1 MNNRTLMLPIL
12 VLIPI
17 IALVL
22 WLLRP
27 ALTRFLPVAG
37 EVARSGTDL
46 SSAVNISE
54 VISNSLSLDSAST
67 PSVSLH
73 ESYCLLPDETVWDVS
88 QRAGVTVEAIDAL
101 NPKFTGFA
109 GSALHLPPGS
119 LPPANWESGEDVIN
133 GMDELP
139 FGVSGYF
146 IGADNRRKRIAL
158 TFDIGYVPENEQLFQ
173 LLTERGLK
181 ATFFVIGTA
190 MDKRPDVVQQL
201 MGHGQELA
209 NHSWTH
215 DYMQYMDEEEVLA
228 ELRRT
233 EAAVKAAYPEA
244 TTKPFFRAPFGAI
257 TSEMVAI
264 AKQEGYYTIG
274 WTIDSGDW
282 VPGITPDEIYTR
294 VTNSICPGA
303 IVVMHDANLP
313 SFQALPRILDY
324 LKEQQYEVVPLST
337 LLFS

>member
-1 MNNRTLMLPIL
+1 MNNRSLTLP
-12 VLIPI
+12 VL
-17 IALVL
+17 ALMPLLALGV

-27 ALTRFLPVAG
+27 KLLNNVQ
-37 EVARSGTDL
+37 TDNV
-46 SSAVNISE
+46 SITAA
-54 VISNSLSLDSAST
+54 SNSPTTLSETLSISDSTALQIASQ

-88 QRAGVTVEAIDAL
+88 QRSNVTVEAINAL

-119 LPPANWESGEDVIN
+119 VAPDAWSEPMPAYE

-146 IGADNRRKRIAL
+146 IGADNRRKRVSL
-158 TFDIGYVPENEQLFQ
+158 TFDIGYMPENEALMK
-173 LLTERGLK
+173 LLVAHHIK

-190 MDKRPDVVQQL
+190 MDKRPDVVQAL
-201 MGHGQELA
+201 VGYGQELA

-215 DYMQYMDEEEVLA
+215 DYMQYMDEAGVLD
-228 ELRRT
+228 ELRKT
-233 EAAVKAAYPEA
+233 EAAVKVAYPEA

-257 TSEMVAI
+257 TPEMVQI

-313 SFQALPRILDY
+313 SFKALPRILDY
-324 LKEQQYEVVPLST
+324 LEEQQYEVVPLST

>member
-1 MNNRTLMLPIL
+1 MNNRTLMFPIL
-12 VLIPI
+12 VLIA
-17 IALVL
+17 IAALIL

-27 ALTRFLPVAG
+27 ALTRFLPIAVEA
-37 EVARSGTDL
+37 VRSDTDHSL
-46 SSAVNISE
+46 AVDSSE
-54 VISNSLSLDSAST
+54 VISSSLALASVST

-88 QRAGVTVEAIDAL
+88 QRAGVTVEAINAL

-109 GSALHLPPGS
+109 GSALHLPPDS
-119 LPPANWESGEDVIN
+119 LPPANWEAGETVIN
-133 GMDELP
+133 GMDDLP

-146 IGADNRRKRIAL
+146 IGADNRRKRISL
-158 TFDIGYVPENEQLFQ
+158 TFDIGYVPENEELFQ

-201 MGHGQELA
+201 MAHGQELA

-257 TSEMVAI
+257 TPEMVAI

-294 VTNSICPGA
+294 VINSICPGA
-303 IVVMHDANLP
+303 IIVMHDANLP

-337 LLFS
+337 LLF